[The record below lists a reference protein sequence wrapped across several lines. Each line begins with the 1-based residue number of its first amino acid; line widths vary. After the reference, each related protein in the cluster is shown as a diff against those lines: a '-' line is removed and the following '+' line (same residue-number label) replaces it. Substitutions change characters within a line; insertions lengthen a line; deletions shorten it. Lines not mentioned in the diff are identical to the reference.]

1 MNMSGTPFSDMAT
14 RLEAA
19 RLLTYQAAWRAEQG
33 LPYIAEAS
41 MAKLFASET
50 GTEIA
55 RTAVLIHG
63 GAGFVME
70 HDIQRFYRDCMV
82 LEIGE
87 GTSHIQRNTIARQ
100 LGL

>member
-1 MNMSGTPFSDMAT
+1 MWLLADMAT

-19 RLLTYQAAWRAEQG
+19 RLLTYQAAWRADQG
-33 LPYIAEAS
+33 LPYITESS

-50 GTEIA
+50 ASDIA
-55 RTAVLIHG
+55 KQAVLIHG
-63 GAGFVME
+63 GAGFMME
-70 HDIQRFYRDCMV
+70 HDIQRFFRDSMV